1 MSIYKD
7 LYKYKLIKKYSITKS
22 MNDLRRN
29 EGRDYS
35 NDLLKNSLSPHI
47 QRKDIMRDFI
57 GFIQDIFVDNV
68 KTVTRLKL
76 FKAFAM
82 PKDYFKVK

>member
-1 MSIYKD
+1 MSLYKD
-7 LYKYKLIKKYSITKS
+7 LYKYKLIKKYDLTKS

-35 NDLLKNSLSPHI
+35 DNLLKNSLSNHI
-47 QRKDIMRDFI
+47 QRKDTMRDFI
-57 GFIQDIFVDNV
+57 NFIQDVFVENV
-68 KTVTRLKL
+68 KTVTKLKL

>member
-1 MSIYKD
+1 MSLYKD
-7 LYKYKLIKKYSITKS
+7 LYKYKLIKKYDLTKS

-35 NDLLKNSLSPHI
+35 DNLLKNSLSNHI
-47 QRKDIMRDFI
+47 QRKDTMRDFI
-57 GFIQDIFVDNV
+57 GFLQDVFVENV
-68 KTVTRLKL
+68 KTVTKLKL

>member
-1 MSIYKD
+1 MSLYKD
-7 LYKYKLIKKYSITKS
+7 LYKYKLIKKYNLTKS

-35 NDLLKNSLSPHI
+35 NDLLKNSLSKHI
-47 QRKDIMRDFI
+47 QRKDTMRDFI
-57 GFIQDIFVDNV
+57 SFIQDVFVENV
-68 KTVTRLKL
+68 KNVTKLKL

-82 PKDYFKVK
+82 PKDYHKVK

>member
-1 MSIYKD
+1 MSLYKD
-7 LYKYKLIKKYSITKS
+7 LYKYKLIKKYSLTKS

-35 NDLLKNSLSPHI
+35 KDLLKNSLSSHI

-57 GFIQDIFVDNV
+57 GFIQDVFVENV
-68 KTVTRLKL
+68 KAVTKLKL
-76 FKAFAM
+76 FKAFAT
-82 PKDYFKVK
+82 PKDYHKVK